1 MSYDFF
7 SHKTVKGRKAHT
19 CEQCR
24 KPIEIGESH
33 TYCAGKF
40 DGYFIAYREHDDC
53 RAAWI
58 ALHELRRTQWD
69 EWNDTHPFI
78 ADDDEIDAGEIEWFR
93 EKFPTV
99 AARIWSPTPSIQAA
113 E

>member
-33 TYCAGKF
+33 VYCAGKIEGDF
-40 DGYFIAYREHDDC
+40 NAYREHEDC
-53 RAAWI
+53 SEAWT
-58 ALHELRRTQWD
+58 ALHELRGTRLD
-69 EWNDTHPFI
+69 DAHPFI

-93 EKFPTV
+93 EKFPSV
-99 AARIWSPTPSIQAA
+99 AARIWTPTPSIQAD